1 MIYLYIY
8 TSPHISL
15 GLFCHIILLDITHT
29 VSVNT
34 RRSCL
39 SQCGLH
45 GYVLSSE
52 SWEERPAADIEGT
65 PLAPTCIFMLRHSV
79 LPLAFSDSVMTI
91 MGKYKTR

>member
-65 PLAPTCIFMLRHSV
+65 PSSSYLYFHV
-79 LPLAFSDSVMTI
+79 
-91 MGKYKTR
+91 KTFGFTLGFF